1 MDTNNN
7 NNPLDPGL
15 GSTPS
20 TNDASSDAPV
30 VAPDDMG
37 VPVSPAPVAEP
48 VEAPVMDTPVAPVSD
63 APAPDMGVPAPA
75 AEVPAPAPV
84 ADTPSAVPA
93 NDAPVGFDPAI
104 PAAEAP
110 VGDAQYNAD
119 LDAAKADFHAGMDE
133 IEKKYDA
140 PAPDMGVP
148 APAAEVPAPAPVA
161 DTPNEG

>member
-15 GSTPS
+15 GSTPPTS
-20 TNDASSDAPV
+20 DASSDAPV
-30 VAPDDMG
+30 VAPDMG
-37 VPVSPAPVAEP
+37 VPVSPAPVADP
-48 VEAPVMDTPVAPVSD
+48 VASPIMDEPVAPVSD
-63 APAPDMGVPAPA
+63 APAPDMGVLAPV
-75 AEVPAPAPV
+75 AEAPAPAPV
-84 ADTPSAVPA
+84 ADMPPVVPA

-119 LDAAKADFHAGMDE
+119 LDAAKTDFHAGMDD

-148 APAAEVPAPAPVA
+148 PVAEVPAPAPVA